1 MTSPRLVRPVRRIN
15 LEPHIPEHR
24 DFRALSSF
32 ASGYL
37 HEDFVKEHDSAEGAL
52 RAFGRNATADDRRRL
67 RKDGKRFLALTA
79 DWPWR
84 DVRRAFLGLGST
96 WAPRSRPAL
105 HLYFKRF
112 ARAK

>member
-1 MTSPRLVRPVRRIN
+1 MTSPRLVRPARRIN
-15 LEPHIPEHR
+15 RKPHIPDRR

-32 ASGYL
+32 VSRFL
-37 HEDFVKEHDSAEGAL
+37 HEDFVKEHDTAEGAL

-67 RKDGKRFLALTA
+67 RKDGKRFLTLTTE
-79 DWPWR
+79 WPWR

-105 HLYFKRF
+105 TLYFRRF
-112 ARAK
+112 ARAA